1 MERLSDRPAF
11 ASVLGEDSIGERDPW
26 LPIPQRFVQLYADG
40 FAKECRIRGPD
51 GAAWGVTLGGPSLSR
66 IGMRGGWETF
76 ALAYGLKAGDLL
88 VVRLVQESVFQVEI
102 FGSKSRVNK
111 LPGRFMASFFNA
123 GSREAQERDGQCL
136 EATAVEKDGTG
147 SAEDGRTR
155 PRSSSQIARQTPPRR
170 QPSQEEDGRTRRRSS
185 SRIAAS
191 QTPPRQASHEEDG
204 RTTRRSSSRI
214 ASQTPPPRQPS
225 HEGDGTTRR
234 RSSSRIPSQAPPSRE
249 EDGRTRWRSS
259 SRIASQTPPPSRP
272 PPPAKASTSK
282 AVVVA
287 STRTRKKNSEEQSEE
302 KPLSRRR
309 AVTDAERERALER
322 ARQFTSTN
330 PFTMNKMNK
339 SHVYRGFWMGMN
351 HQFARQHLP
360 SQICSIVLVDS
371 SGAEWPARYLPR
383 PGISGGWKKFAL
395 DHRLEEGD
403 VVIFERVDRTQCNPV
418 IRVHIYRVVE
428 VDDLPQEEEEQA
440 RKRRKYSDSS
450 REDLGR
456 REDKEQGRRKGGRPR
471 LRPSL

>member
-102 FGSKSRVNK
+102 FGCKSRVNK

-147 SAEDGRTR
+147 SGEDGRTR
-155 PRSSSQIARQTPPRR
+155 PRSSSQIASQTPPRR
-170 QPSQEEDGRTRRRSS
+170 QPSQEEDGRTRRTSS
-185 SRIAAS
+185 SRVAAS

-204 RTTRRSSSRI
+204 RTRRRSSSRI

-249 EDGRTRWRSS
+249 EDGRTRRRSS
-259 SRIASQTPPPSRP
+259 SRIASQTPPPRQPSPP

-287 STRTRKKNSEEQSEE
+287 STRKRKKNSEEQSEE

-309 AVTDAERERALER
+309 AVTDAERERAMER

-428 VDDLPQEEEEQA
+428 LDDLPQEEEEQA

-450 REDLGR
+450 RGED
-456 REDKEQGRRKGGRPR
+456 EEQGRRKGGRPR